1 MLLFKLLILI
11 SVIKNVNLS
20 ILVELEQYLA
30 QLERRLKKKQ
40 RAGFWLVVLHITLT
54 VFAFLALVGVVT
66 IEMFIYQAFD
76 ELTKK
81 VENLALEVD
90 NLALKVHEIGVKWH

>member
-40 RAGFWLVVLHITLT
+40 HAGFGLVVLHITLT
-54 VFAFLALVGVVT
+54 VFAFLELVGVVT
-66 IEMFIYQAFD
+66 IGMSIYQVFD
-76 ELTKK
+76 ELIKK
-81 VENLALEVD
+81 VDNLALEV
-90 NLALKVHEIGVKWH
+90 HEIGLKLTNHIGISY